1 MVVNVVL
8 NVALVQVIGISGIIL
23 STVFSLFVSIP
34 WENYTIFKY
43 VFHRGS
49 FAYYMNMLRSA
60 VTMLLAG
67 IATFALCSFLG
78 DGMAMF
84 LIKGCICMVVP
95 NVLFALMNHRRVE
108 FKGTIEM
115 AQRIRARQI

>member
-1 MVVNVVL
+1 MVL

-49 FAYYMNMLRSA
+49 AAYYMNMLRSA
-60 VTMLLAG
+60 ATMLISGA
-67 IATFALCSFLG
+67 ATFVLCAFLG
-78 DGMAMF
+78 DGIAMF
-84 LIKGCICMVVP
+84 LVKGCICVVVP
-95 NVLFALMNHRRVE
+95 NALFALMNCRRAE
-108 FKGTIEM
+108 FKATMEM